1 MSLFNFGQ
9 AMDDSKAK
17 SQSEQIQ
24 KEADGFNLAG
34 TGGFLSVVKYLV
46 FAILASLNFHLFYTH
61 APGVWGVLIGCV
73 ALMFEACAI
82 YFWNKQNQSA
92 GAHQLALQGF
102 AIAFTVLSFVH
113 GTAALYQL
121 AGVGPDITEIVE
133 IYSRYVAFPLLFG
146 LMVFAV
152 CTLHYVHWST
162 KISNARAKALLE
174 MERRRAELLTE
185 TMALESEAMVENQRL
200 DHFKRKVIL
209 EEEYVRAVE
218 DFAKVKQR
226 GLQVINAITDPDV
239 RSELLNAIGRTA
251 TGSGPAPKRINPLPA
266 AGTAD
271 PKAPAPNQE

>member
-1 MSLFNFGQ
+1 
-9 AMDDSKAK
+9 
-17 SQSEQIQ
+17 
-24 KEADGFNLAG
+24 
-34 TGGFLSVVKYLV
+34 
-46 FAILASLNFHLFYTH
+46 
-61 APGVWGVLIGCV
+61 
-73 ALMFEACAI
+73 
-82 YFWNKQNQSA
+82 
-92 GAHQLALQGF
+92 
-102 AIAFTVLSFVH
+102 VH

-133 IYSRYVAFPLLFG
+133 IYSRYIAFPLLFG

-162 KISNARAKALLE
+162 EISNARAKALLE
-174 MERRRAELLTE
+174 MEQRRADLMTQ

-218 DFAKVKQR
+218 EFAKVKQR

-239 RSELLNAIGRTA
+239 RSELLNAMGRIS

-266 AGTAD
+266 AGASD